1 MGITDKVKIKVLNR
15 QTVVEEDLIYKD
27 NVDDEV

>member
-1 MGITDKVKIKVLNR
+1 MGITDKVKIEALNR

-27 NVDDEV
+27 NVDEEV

>member
-1 MGITDKVKIKVLNR
+1 MGITDKVKVEALIR

-27 NVDDEV
+27 DVDDEV